1 MSDLP
6 EGWAWSTV
14 ADVLANGFFADGDW
28 VETKD
33 QDPDGEIRL
42 LQLADVGDGFFRD
55 RSSRFVNVEAAE
67 RLTVKPVEPG
77 DVLVARMPAPLG
89 RACIAPDLGQPA
101 ITVVDVCILRPDAGI
116 DRRWLMW
123 ALNSPV
129 TRAEVAGLATG
140 TTRKRISRRNLATI
154 RLPVPPLPEQ
164 RRIVAAIEEHFSR
177 LDAAEASL
185 AAADRRTAVLAA
197 TEVDLAFANLTDR
210 ALLGDLAEVRGGIQK
225 QPKRKPATNPRPFL
239 RVANVK
245 RNQLELSD
253 VHEIELFDGE
263 IDRFRLSEGDLL
275 VVEGNGSPDQ
285 IGRSAIWSGEI
296 ADCVHQNHLIRV
308 RPGEELDSR
317 FLNAFWNSPA
327 NAQQLVAIAS
337 STSGLYTLSTSK
349 LNKVMIPVA
358 SLVIQ
363 AQVADRLDELHQRV
377 NRLRHQID
385 TARQRSVAMRRA
397 ILTNAFSGLLAP
409 QDPTDEP
416 AAVLLERIAA
426 ERATTKPAPRKK
438 AAAADG

>member
-1 MSDLP
+1 M
-6 EGWAWSTV
+6 
-14 ADVLANGFFADGDW
+14 
-28 VETKD
+28 
-33 QDPDGEIRL
+33 
-42 LQLADVGDGFFRD
+42 
-55 RSSRFVNVEAAE
+55 
-67 RLTVKPVEPG
+67 
-77 DVLVARMPAPLG
+77 
-89 RACIAPDLGQPA
+89 
-101 ITVVDVCILRPDAGI
+101 
-116 DRRWLMW
+116 
-123 ALNSPV
+123 
-129 TRAEVAGLATG
+129 
-140 TTRKRISRRNLATI
+140 
-154 RLPVPPLPEQ
+154 
-164 RRIVAAIEEHFSR
+164 
-177 LDAAEASL
+177 
-185 AAADRRTAVLAA
+185 
-197 TEVDLAFANLTDR
+197 
-210 ALLGDLAEVRGGIQK
+210 
-225 QPKRKPATNPRPFL
+225 
-239 RVANVK
+239 
-245 RNQLELSD
+245 
-253 VHEIELFDGE
+253 HEIELFDGE

>member
-210 ALLGDLAEVRGGIQK
+210 APLVTWPRSEVAFRNSPSGSQRRIRALSFELRTSSETNLSSAMCTRSSFSMAKSTGSVC
-225 QPKRKPATNPRPFL
+225 RRATCWWWK
-239 RVANVK
+239 AT
-245 RNQLELSD
+245 
-253 VHEIELFDGE
+253 
-263 IDRFRLSEGDLL
+263 
-275 VVEGNGSPDQ
+275 
-285 IGRSAIWSGEI
+285 A
-296 ADCVHQNHLIRV
+296 ALIRSD
-308 RPGEELDSR
+308 G
-317 FLNAFWNSPA
+317 
-327 NAQQLVAIAS
+327 AQ
-337 STSGLYTLSTSK
+337 SGLGRLRIVSTKTTSFESDP
-349 LNKVMIPVA
+349 VRSSIPV
-358 SLVIQ
+358 S
-363 AQVADRLDELHQRV
+363 
-377 NRLRHQID
+377 
-385 TARQRSVAMRRA
+385 
-397 ILTNAFSGLLAP
+397 
-409 QDPTDEP
+409 
-416 AAVLLERIAA
+416 
-426 ERATTKPAPRKK
+426 
-438 AAAADG
+438 